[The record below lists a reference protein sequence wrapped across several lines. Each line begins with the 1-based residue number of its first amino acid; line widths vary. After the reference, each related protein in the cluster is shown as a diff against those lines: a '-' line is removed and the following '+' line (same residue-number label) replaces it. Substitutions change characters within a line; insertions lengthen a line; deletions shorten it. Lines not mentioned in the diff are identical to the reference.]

1 MLTTVPGSACG
12 YGAIED
18 FMKFTQLLQHSTA
31 VAAAHALVLQMEQAQ
46 ARLGVVLGRP
56 SRRSS
61 IGQEWIPHV
70 CALLALPAEKS
81 VDTKPHSST
90 SIGMRTS
97 PRTASMTVKWH
108 VCEHPWPTIF

>member
-46 ARLGVVLGRP
+46 ARLGVVLGRA

-70 CALLALPAEKS
+70 CAQLALPAEKS

-97 PRTASMTVKWH
+97 PRAASMTVQ
-108 VCEHPWPTIF
+108 